1 MSTPVQFALTAVPAA
16 AARTGSAAR
25 RGRLATAHGVVE
37 TPHFMP
43 VATLGAIKGAAWSDL
58 AAIQATLRTA
68 HLPVTDLQV
77 LMNAF
82 HLTFRPG
89 HEAIAR
95 VGGLHRFTGWSG
107 PILTDSGGFQV
118 YSLEGLRKVTDEGA
132 QFRSPYDESPRF
144 FTPEHVMEIEAALGP
159 DIAMQFDHCPPALDD
174 SALVAAAMRR
184 SAAWGDRC
192 LTRWHAVRQ
201 PHQALFGIC
210 QGGVSRELR
219 LESAQRIAAQAF
231 DGYAIGGLSVG
242 ETQVQMFEM
251 LDAVLPVLPADK
263 CRYLMGVGT
272 PEDILGAVE
281 RGVDLF
287 DCVMPTRSAR
297 HGLLFTWQGKLR
309 IRNARHKDA
318 DEPIDS
324 NCGCATCRRHSRAYL
339 RHLHMTK
346 EINAVLLLTVHNLFF
361 YQELLA
367 RIRAALETGDFG
379 AKKAA
384 WLARLT
390 VEESDGR

>member
-1 MSTPVQFALTAVPAA
+1 MSSAKPVCHELLHCRA
-16 AARTGSAAR
+16 AAR
-25 RGRLATAHGVVE
+25 RGRLTTAHGAVE

-43 VATLGAIKGAAWSDL
+43 VATLGGIKGATWSNL
-58 AAIQATLRTA
+58 AATAETLRA
-68 HLPVTDLQV
+68 AGQPLTDLMV

-89 HEAIAR
+89 HEEVRAR
-95 VGGLHRFTGWSG
+95 GGLHRFTGFSG

-159 DIAMQFDHCPPALDD
+159 DIAMQFDHCPPALEDA
-174 SALVAAAMRR
+174 ALVAAAMRR

-192 LTRWHAVRQ
+192 LARWAQVRQ

-210 QGGVSRELR
+210 QGGVSPELR

-242 ETQVQMFEM
+242 ESQAQMFAM
-251 LDAVLPVLPADK
+251 LEVVLPALPADK
-263 CRYLMGVGT
+263 ARYLMGVGT
-272 PEDILGAVE
+272 PQDILGAVE

-309 IRNARHKDA
+309 IKNSRHKDS
-318 DEPIDS
+318 DEPIDTG
-324 NCGCATCRRHSRAYL
+324 CGCYTCRTHSRAYL
-339 RHLHMTK
+339 RHLYMTK
-346 EINAVLLLTVHNLFF
+346 EINGVTLLTIHNLYF
-361 YQELLA
+361 YQDLMA
-367 RIRAALETGDFG
+367 QIRGALDAGDFA
-379 AKKAA
+379 AKKAI
-384 WLARLT
+384 WLTAMAP
-390 VEESDGR
+390 EEPE